1 MRFPRYFIGL
11 FTAAGLVFVGCSDE
25 KKPAASAPEQK
36 ATASADAEAQNASQA
51 NGDGNNA
58 ATKVHPDCGA
68 PRSDGPTE
76 SFAVGG
82 RNFERKG
89 STLTLKTEDP
99 DDEFVVGQI
108 SDVKDFTP
116 ENKANVEVALKWFAD
131 QKVDAIAVSG
141 DLGETQ
147 SSIENVL
154 RTVAAPGFP
163 VLAII
168 GNRECRDHFTQA
180 VATVQKEHKNVINMN
195 HVRVFNADDASIV
208 SLPGYFNRSYT
219 HCAEGCV
226 YGPEQVQGLDAFA
239 EDTSAPIRVLLGHG
253 PPKMDGALG
262 LDRIHEGVN
271 VGDPAL
277 AAYLKNGKFPIGL
290 FGNIQEAGGYATD
303 LSGKNRVEKNV
314 FVDSLYLNPGP
325 IDSVRWQMLDGS
337 ESLGMAGIVRIKGK
351 QASYDVYR
359 IRKGE
364 AKVDAN

>member
-11 FTAAGLVFVGCSDE
+11 FTAVGLAFVGCTDE
-25 KKPAASAPEQK
+25 KKPAATTAAPSDAD
-36 ATASADAEAQNASQA
+36 ATNKTPNPASAAGAKA
-51 NGDGNNA
+51 DGN
-58 ATKVHPDCGA
+58 TVHPDCWA
-68 PRSDGPTE
+68 PRKDGTVE

-89 STLTLKTEDP
+89 STLNLKTDDA
-99 DDEFVVGQI
+99 DDEFVIGQI

-116 ENKANVEVALKWFAD
+116 ENQANVKVALKWFAE
-131 QKVDAIAVSG
+131 QKVDAIALSG

-147 SSIENVL
+147 ASIENVL
-154 RTVAAPGFP
+154 RTVAAPGLP

-168 GNRECRDHFTQA
+168 GNRECRDHFTKA
-180 VATVQKEHKNVINMN
+180 VEKVQKDHKNVVNMN

-208 SLPGYFNRSYT
+208 SVPGYFNRSYT

-226 YGPEQVQGLDAFA
+226 YGAEQVKSLDGFA
-239 EDTSAPIRVLLGHG
+239 EDASGPVRVLLGHG

-271 VGDPAL
+271 VGDPEL
-277 AAYLKNGKFPIGL
+277 ANYLKNGKYPFGL
-290 FGNIQEAGGYATD
+290 FGNIQESGGYASD
-303 LSGKNRVEKNV
+303 LTGKTRLDKNV

-337 ESLGMAGIVRIKGK
+337 ESLGMAGILRIKGK
-351 QASYDVYR
+351 QANYDIYR

-364 AKVDAN
+364 AKVEAN